1 MLKELQAHVYYT
13 TSRTSGENS
22 TVEVIGGYLSEFAIA
37 ETLVS
42 RVNFSDKSIFKRM
55 KTAIKMSTRTTKL
68 IRRYK
73 EYAFAIFSIFLIQ
86 ISLCYYH
93 T

>member
-1 MLKELQAHVYYT
+1 MLKELQVHVYYT
-13 TSRTSGENS
+13 ISRTSGENS
-22 TVEVIGGYLSEFAIA
+22 AVEVIRGYLSEFAIA
-37 ETLVS
+37 ETLVF
-42 RVNFSDKSIFKRM
+42 RADFSDKSIFKRM
-55 KTAIKMSTRTTKL
+55 KTAIKMFTRTTKL

-86 ISLCYYH
+86 ISLRYYH